1 MFRYNDTY
9 LWFVK
14 LDIDE
19 KLFAEEDQFYEQ

>member
-1 MFRYNDTY
+1 MFLYNDIY

-14 LDIDE
+14 LDVEE